1 MRLLFVCTGNM
12 CRSPLA
18 ERLTQVWAER
28 SLGAAAAQ
36 LQVSSAGTDA
46 RPGAAMETRSA
57 RALAELGGSADG
69 FTARELARGQAEDVD
84 LVLTMTRRHRN
95 KVLKGSPRAMRWTFT
110 LAEAAALVPLADT
123 TGIAGLPL
131 AERASALA
139 TRLNA
144 ARTRR
149 PAGEQDDVLD
159 PIGQPQD
166 VHRAVGA
173 HIAACLEPLTDLLFA
188 PVPPAPGD
196 RPPLQDGPATVA
208 RPFMLPPV
216 RPVGR
221 HRSLAHR

>member
-18 ERLTQVWAER
+18 ERLTRVRAER
-28 SLGAAAAQ
+28 ALGDAAGQ
-36 LQVSSAGTDA
+36 VQVSSAGTDA

-57 RALAELGGSADG
+57 RALAELGGSAHG
-69 FTARELARGQAEDVD
+69 FTARELVRGQAEDAD

-144 ARTRR
+144 ARIRR
-149 PAGEQDDVLD
+149 TAGEQDDVLD
-159 PIGQPQD
+159 PIGRPQQ
-166 VHRAVGA
+166 VHREVAA
-173 HIAACLEPLTDLLFA
+173 HIAACLEPLTDLLLA
-188 PVPPAPGD
+188 PLPPAPSA
-196 RPPLQDGPATVA
+196 RPPLQDGPSTVA
-208 RPFMLPPV
+208 RPFLLPPV

-221 HRSLAHR
+221 HRALTHH